1 MKSIKNK
8 LSITIFSI
16 VIVPLLTNCVKN
28 GYIEF
33 YDDYTAGEV
42 RPNKNSNPE
51 VYGTSKN
58 NIDEDVHRLQR
69 NLYYVI
75 GESFFMGASDR
86 AHNVTKA
93 AISKDA
99 DLVLV
104 YEEYRDS
111 TTTNTTMSVPDTQTS
126 YHSGSV
132 SSSGG
137 YGSYYG
143 TTTTYGSRNIPIS
156 ITHHYYDFGS
166 VFFRKFEKK
175 PRIGINGFDCGEQ
188 QKKQIQKNQCLFIG
202 IVYNDTPAFRQNL
215 MEGDIFIS
223 INGYD
228 VYNIDS
234 YYRALGTTINQ
245 NIINFKMMRN
255 SRIINIA
262 LDLRTDAE
270 IEEERIRELL
280 LKRSKKK

>member
-1 MKSIKNK
+1 MGTMKSTKNK

-69 NLYYVI
+69 DLYYVI

-86 AHNVTKA
+86 AHNVTNA

-104 YEEYRDS
+104 YEEY
-111 TTTNTTMSVPDTQTS
+111 
-126 YHSGSV
+126 
-132 SSSGG
+132 
-137 YGSYYG
+137 
-143 TTTTYGSRNIPIS
+143 
-156 ITHHYYDFGS
+156 
-166 VFFRKFEKK
+166 
-175 PRIGINGFDCGEQ
+175 IGILRQ
-188 QKKQIQKNQCLFIG
+188 QTQPCQYLILKHHIIQVQFLHQGVMEVI
-202 IVYNDTPAFRQNL
+202 PAQQQH
-215 MEGDIFIS
+215 M
-223 INGYD
+223 
-228 VYNIDS
+228 VV
-234 YYRALGTTINQ
+234 GTSLSQ
-245 NIINFKMMRN
+245 
-255 SRIINIA
+255 
-262 LDLRTDAE
+262 
-270 IEEERIRELL
+270 
-280 LKRSKKK
+280 